1 MQFIEQ
7 LRTWLDPYFTTNR
20 PVVALAVALAA
31 LLIGFIVHW
40 LLSRIVK
47 RIARRTDEVFWDAL
61 SAHARQSTRLFVML
75 VFLLAVK
82 PTMGINAETLAIV
95 NHIIT
100 LLGVFIFAWVLIDGV
115 TVARVT
121 LLSNYDVSKKDN
133 LRARKMHTQFKL
145 LANILKFLI
154 VVLGIGIGLMT
165 FESIRRIGVSLLA
178 SAGIAGIILGF
189 AAQKMIA
196 TVLAGLQLAITQP
209 IRLDDVVI
217 VENEWGW
224 IEEITLTYVVVRIWD
239 KRRLVV
245 PTTYFIDHPFQN
257 WTRVSADI
265 LGTVFIY
272 ADYTLPVDK
281 VRDELTRILEASEHW
296 DGQVNVLQVT
306 DSKERTMEIRALM
319 SAVDSPTA
327 WNLRVEVREKLIGFL
342 QQNYPECLPKT
353 RLEME
358 QRNEENPKPNT

>member
-1 MQFIEQ
+1 M
-7 LRTWLDPYFTTNR
+7 
-20 PVVALAVALAA
+20 VALGVALGS
-31 LLIGFIVHW
+31 LLAGF
-40 LLSRIVK
+40 LLHLVLSKVVK

-61 SAHARQSTRLFVML
+61 HGYAHQSTRFLLML
-75 VFLLAVK
+75 LCLLAVK
-82 PTMGINAETLAIV
+82 PALGLDAHFSEIV
-95 NHIIT
+95 NHFIT
-100 LLGVFIFAWVLIDGV
+100 LLGVFIFAWVLVDGV

-121 LLSNYDVSKKDN
+121 LLSNYDISQKDN

-154 VVLGIGIGLMT
+154 VVLGLGIGLMT
-165 FESIRRIGVSLLA
+165 FDSIRRIGVSLLA

-189 AAQKMIA
+189 AAQRMIA

-224 IEEITLTYVVVRIWD
+224 IEEITLTYVVIRIWD

-281 VRDELTRILEASEHW
+281 VREELTRILEASEHW
-296 DGQVNVLQVT
+296 DGKVNVLQVT
-306 DSKERTMEIRALM
+306 DAKERTLEIRALM
-319 SAVDSPTA
+319 SAADSPTA
-327 WNLRVEVREKLIGFL
+327 WDLRVEVREKLITFL
-342 QQNYPECLPKT
+342 QDQYPQCLPKT

-358 QRNEENPKPNT
+358 ES

>member
-1 MQFIEQ
+1 MEA
-7 LRTWLDPYFTTNR
+7 LRSFLEPYFKNNQ
-20 PVVALAVALAA
+20 PFVGIGIALAA
-31 LLIGFIVHW
+31 LAVGFVIHFILHLV
-40 LLSRIVK
+40 VK
-47 RIARRTDEVFWDAL
+47 RLAKKKEDGLWDAL
-61 SAHARQSTRLFVML
+61 TDHAHQSTRFLIMML
-75 VFLLAVK
+75 CFITVK
-82 PTMGINAETLAIV
+82 PILGIEDNSLTILD
-95 NHIIT
+95 HFIT
-100 LLGVFIFAWVLIDGV
+100 LITVFIFAWVLISAV

-121 LLSNYDVSKKDN
+121 LLNNYDVSVKDN
-133 LRARKMHTQFKL
+133 LRARKIHTQTRL
-145 LANILKFLI
+145 ISNILKFVII
-154 VVLGIGIGLMT
+154 VIAIGIGLMT

-189 AAQKMIA
+189 AAQRMIA

-217 VENEWGW
+217 VEDEWGW

-245 PTTYFIDHPFQN
+245 PTTYFIEKPFQN

-281 VRDELTRILEASEHW
+281 LRAELTRVLEASEHW
-296 DGQVNVLQVT
+296 DGKVNVLQVT
-306 DSKERTMEIRALM
+306 DSKEHTVEIRALM
-319 SAVDSPTA
+319 SADDSPTA
-327 WNLRVEVREKLIGFL
+327 WNLRVEVREKLIAFL

-353 RLEME
+353 RMQLEGDLP
-358 QRNEENPKPNT
+358 NKPNNPAG